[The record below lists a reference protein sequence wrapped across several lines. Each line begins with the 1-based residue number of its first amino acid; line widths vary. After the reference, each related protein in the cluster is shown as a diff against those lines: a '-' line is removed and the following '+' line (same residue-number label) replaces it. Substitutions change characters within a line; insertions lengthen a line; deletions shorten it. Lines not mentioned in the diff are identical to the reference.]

1 MKQKREIRAL
11 KTAEKRMRMI
21 APLLAPSLSADT
33 TRRLRRQLSQ
43 EYGVSERTLERYRK
57 QYQEGG
63 FEGLKPKGKQIS
75 DYKIPKKVLDAAI
88 AMRRED
94 PGRSV
99 PSIMDQLEQEG
110 VVPPG
115 FLRRSTLQD
124 ALTRAG
130 YSASTMRQ
138 YRQGDSPQSCKRRG
152 HRNDLWLGIG
162 EELLGSWGFY
172 GIIDQGTGYM
182 VHGAFYDTVGQSAVE
197 DALRSALQAHGLPRK
212 LYLPSGHHIQIGWMR
227 KACQRLGI
235 RLLHARPAAAGE
247 APQKSVARRFLE
259 QLEGGQPE
267 TLDQLNQQFQNW
279 LQEVYHE
286 TSQKETGCSPRKAFE
301 RAGKPTKQLESSML
315 DRAFLHRERRKVDAR
330 GYISFHGGKYLVG
343 THLAGQRVY
352 VVFGAAYGAKLMV
365 EGPGTMPV
373 RIRMNGKSALDESE

>member
-63 FEGLKPKGKQIS
+63 FEGLKPKGKQTS
-75 DYKIPKKVLDAAI
+75 DYKIPKEVLDAAI

-124 ALTRAG
+124 ALARAG

-138 YRQGDSPQSCKRRG
+138 YR
-152 HRNDLWLGIG
+152 
-162 EELLGSWGFY
+162 
-172 GIIDQGTGYM
+172 
-182 VHGAFYDTVGQSAVE
+182 
-197 DALRSALQAHGLPRK
+197 
-212 LYLPSGHHIQIGWMR
+212 
-227 KACQRLGI
+227 
-235 RLLHARPAAAGE
+235 
-247 APQKSVARRFLE
+247 
-259 QLEGGQPE
+259 
-267 TLDQLNQQFQNW
+267 
-279 LQEVYHE
+279 
-286 TSQKETGCSPRKAFE
+286 
-301 RAGKPTKQLESSML
+301 
-315 DRAFLHRERRKVDAR
+315 
-330 GYISFHGGKYLVG
+330 
-343 THLAGQRVY
+343 
-352 VVFGAAYGAKLMV
+352 
-365 EGPGTMPV
+365 
-373 RIRMNGKSALDESE
+373 